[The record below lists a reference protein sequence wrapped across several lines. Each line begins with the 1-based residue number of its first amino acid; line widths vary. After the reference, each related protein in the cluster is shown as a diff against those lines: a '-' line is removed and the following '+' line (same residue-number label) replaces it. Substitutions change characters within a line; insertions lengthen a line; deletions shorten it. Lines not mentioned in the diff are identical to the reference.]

1 MVIVTDEDA
10 KEDEPLKKPNTRKPK
25 PTPNQNLN
33 PKKPTT
39 PKSNK
44 NKIIK
49 ETVTTSEEELEVT
62 KSNTKKSA
70 TNLEPKS
77 DLPVIPDAI
86 RFDPS
91 KSLENKPKGL
101 VDSLSG
107 TVTKI

>member
-25 PTPNQNLN
+25 PTPNQTLN

-62 KSNTKKSA
+62 KSNTVDIEMSDIDDILETFGKGMKIDDFYFPAA
-70 TNLEPKS
+70 TYNIFRQIN
-77 DLPVIPDAI
+77 V
-86 RFDPS
+86 F
-91 KSLENKPKGL
+91 
-101 VDSLSG
+101 
-107 TVTKI
+107 TKES

>member
-1 MVIVTDEDA
+1 VVIVTDEDA

-25 PTPNQNLN
+25 PTPNQTLN

-62 KSNTKKSA
+62 KSNTKKST

-107 TVTKI
+107 TET